1 MPQKFAVPCTLTLAL
16 SLTGCFGWPSDYSV
30 DGDGETFNPPQVDAV
45 APVYMTYEQLRQPVA
60 FRQDVPLKN
69 FGKIYVYEQYLFV
82 NSRNAGIYLFDNS
95 DPQQPRLLGFL
106 DIPGNLDLAVKGG
119 VLYADSYVDMV
130 AVDLREPSAP
140 KEIARFT
147 NVFPYDPRQNIGASV
162 RLGQVDE
169 RNGVVV
175 GNE

>member
-1 MPQKFAVPCTLTLAL
+1 MPQKIAVPCTLTLVM
-16 SLTGCFGWPSDYSV
+16 SLTGCFGWSSDSSV
-30 DGDGETFNPPQVDAV
+30 DGNDGAFNPPQIGPV
-45 APVYMTYEQLRQPVA
+45 APVYMTYDELRQPVA

-82 NSRNAGIYLFDNS
+82 NSRNAGIYMFDNS
-95 DPQQPRLLGFL
+95 DPQQPKLLGFF
-106 DIPGNLDLAVKGG
+106 DIPGNLDMAVKNG

-130 AVDLREPSAP
+130 AVDLREPGAP

-147 NVFPYDPRQNIGASV
+147 DVFPYDPYQSV
-162 RLGQVDE
+162 DESVWLAQVNE

>member
-1 MPQKFAVPCTLTLAL
+1 MQRKIAAPCALTLVMA
-16 SLTGCFGWPSDYSV
+16 LTGCFGWSA
-30 DGDGETFNPPQVDAV
+30 DGGTTGEAFNQPQIGPV
-45 APVYMTYEQLRQPVA
+45 APVYMKYEELRKPVV
-60 FRQDVPLKN
+60 FRQDAPLKT

-82 NSRNAGIYLFDNS
+82 NSRNAGIYMFDNS
-95 DPQQPRLLGFL
+95 DPQQPMLLGFF
-106 DIPGNLDLAVKGG
+106 DIPGNLDMAVKDD

-130 AVDLREPSAP
+130 AIDLRGPGEP

-147 NVFPYDPRQNIGASV
+147 DVFPYDAYQSV
-162 RLGQVDE
+162 GDTIWLADVDE